1 MNGFSNK
8 FLNGFW
14 NRFLNRLLNRFLNRI
29 LNEFLNRFL
38 SGFPNGFLNR
48 FPNLS
53 VHSSFS
59 DSLVISLCY
68 LNGGLLSK
76 FILTLLIFIL
86 VYIQGIYSSFFRF
99 GSYLI
104 KNWDFIK
111 EYLLR
116 INWLG
121 TLLYIMKK
129 KLKTQ
134 CKIFRYE
141 NMFKLIIFKLIM
153 PKIQAPKYYYNC
165 GFWKSD
171 PQWRSIS
178 DGYKPGPSS
187 LGSAWVY
194 QFFRAWA
201 QNFEKGLENL
211 SFYEVKGRGPSRL
224 GL

>member
-1 MNGFSNK
+1 
-8 FLNGFW
+8 
-14 NRFLNRLLNRFLNRI
+14 
-29 LNEFLNRFL
+29 
-38 SGFPNGFLNR
+38 
-48 FPNLS
+48 
-53 VHSSFS
+53 
-59 DSLVISLCY
+59 
-68 LNGGLLSK
+68 
-76 FILTLLIFIL
+76 
-86 VYIQGIYSSFFRF
+86 
-99 GSYLI
+99 
-104 KNWDFIK
+104 
-111 EYLLR
+111 
-116 INWLG
+116 
-121 TLLYIMKK
+121 MKK

-187 LGSAWVY
+187 SGSAWVY
-194 QFFRAWA
+194 PFFRAWA

-224 GL
+224 RL

>member
-1 MNGFSNK
+1 MNGFPNK
-8 FLNGFW
+8 YLNGFW

-59 DSLVISLCY
+59 DSLISLCY

-86 VYIQGIYSSFFRF
+86 VYIQGIYNSFFRF

-104 KNWDFIK
+104 KNWNFIK
-111 EYLLR
+111 EYFLR

-187 LGSAWVY
+187 SGSAWVY
-194 QFFRAWA
+194 PFFRAWA

>member
-1 MNGFSNK
+1 MNIYIDSFVHFVCKVQCKYIQVLCSRRPNRPQILLPLLFLFLRGVLKFLPYFLCKQYSGIDHFNVYLEKETNRPILHTFFVIIGMNSIQCQTDFLAVWWLRTFACHKNCIDITLSFFGLINGFPNK

-59 DSLVISLCY
+59 DSLILLCY

-86 VYIQGIYSSFFRF
+86 VYIQGIYNSFFRF

-104 KNWDFIK
+104 KN
-111 EYLLR
+111 
-116 INWLG
+116 
-121 TLLYIMKK
+121 
-129 KLKTQ
+129 
-134 CKIFRYE
+134 
-141 NMFKLIIFKLIM
+141 
-153 PKIQAPKYYYNC
+153 
-165 GFWKSD
+165 
-171 PQWRSIS
+171 
-178 DGYKPGPSS
+178 
-187 LGSAWVY
+187 
-194 QFFRAWA
+194 
-201 QNFEKGLENL
+201 
-211 SFYEVKGRGPSRL
+211 
-224 GL
+224 